1 MVRRETS
8 GVSAVPF
15 TVKRS
20 SDLWDSKGYTTKT
33 ETAHGLVRLEAD
45 RLVIQWRLAVRTQS
59 MGGSSWSTNDEI
71 EPVRQIDVPLRDVAG
86 ATVVRSRWGVLR
98 APRLTISAA
107 DLVAFDDIAGRQGLK
122 LKHPAR
128 LVLRIKRA
136 DRLAAEEFAAEVA
149 LAVARLPG
157 PVAACRI
164 SPA

>member
-1 MVRRETS
+1 MVRREAS
-8 GVSAVPF
+8 GISAVPF

-86 ATVVRSRWGVLR
+86 ATVARSRWGVLR
-98 APRLTISAA
+98 APRLTIAAA
-107 DLVAFDDIAGRQGLK
+107 DLVAFDDIAGGQGLK

-149 LAVARLPG
+149 LAVARLPS
-157 PVAACRI
+157 PVAARRI